1 MNTTVTIREDLKKW
15 AQENNINLSKLLE
28 SEIIKKQNE
37 SIKK

>member
-28 SEIIKKQNE
+28 NGILEKQKETIKK
-37 SIKK
+37 

>member
-28 SEIIKKQNE
+28 NGILEKQKENMKK
-37 SIKK
+37 